1 VSNRSSRLISRFA
14 ATTAAVAIGGT
25 ALVAVGA
32 APASAAGRDGK
43 CDSGEF
49 CLYYNSGNKG
59 SVSDFTGSVA
69 DYGAKQPKCYEFKS
83 KGAGKGLCVKN
94 HAASVW
100 NRTKKTVWV
109 YYNSN
114 YGGKS
119 QAIKAGAKANLVAGL
134 KNQNASH
141 HVGPKP
147 GNSCKGDGTE
157 TRVPKT
163 ILVYRTRLHRV
174 DRVSL
179 KYYVKNVLPREWVPS
194 WKSESLKAGAMA
206 VKSFAWWH
214 TLHSTF
220 RNSAGCFDVYDD
232 TRSQVYIPGSATA
245 RTNAAVDATW
255 NKRITRGGKIMKTQY
270 CRDTTSCGGWVTG
283 NWMSQIGSRDKA
295 NAGWGYARILKYYYR
310 NIAIK

>member
-1 VSNRSSRLISRFA
+1 VSIRTGRLFSRFA
-14 ATTAAVAIGGT
+14 ATTAAAVVAISGT
-25 ALVAVGA
+25 VLVSESPAMA
-32 APASAAGRDGK
+32 AARNGK

-59 SVSDFTGSVA
+59 SLSDFTGSVA
-69 DYGAKQPKCYEFKS
+69 DYGAKQPKCYDFKS
-83 KGAGKGLCVKN
+83 KGAGKGVCVKN

-100 NRTKKTVWV
+100 NRSKKTVWV
-109 YYNSN
+109 YFNSN

-157 TRVPKT
+157 TRLPKT

-174 DRVSL
+174 DRVSFN
-179 KYYVKNVLPREWVPS
+179 YYVKNVLPKEWIPS
-194 WKSESLKAGAMA
+194 WPKASLQAGAMA
-206 VKSFAWWH
+206 VKSFGWWH

-220 RNSAGCFDVYDD
+220 RNGAGCFDVYDS
-232 TRSQVYIPGSATA
+232 TSSQVYVPGSATA
-245 RTNAAVDATW
+245 RTSAAVDATW
-255 NKRITRGGKIMKTQY
+255 NKRISRGGKIMKTQY
-270 CRDTTSCGGWVTG
+270 CRDTTSCPGWVTG
-283 NWMSQIGSRDKA
+283 NWMSQVGSRDKA
-295 NAGWGYARILKYYYR
+295 NAGWSYSRILQAYYR